1 MSSSSS
7 SYLPSL
13 IHTHPPS
20 SYIAAPSSLPSCFL
34 SHSHNTF
41 LSFEKEEI
49 EFSCLTAS
57 ACCPWDSPPR
67 SLFPFLFSYFIL
79 VSITVTLPIFS
90 CNFSLFYALFA
101 DCNSLPRF
109 YALGIFLPSLN
120 SALLC
125 LSEQNTTIFF
135 PQFCFPSPF
144 YSPLLRLKPNYLVF
158 LREKPHTHG
167 GNSLWEAAQPR
178 GTDAVCSPFGRSPPI
193 VSARHKRTYTQTE
206 KARDKDER
214 EIQKR
219 RHCMSHTH
227 KPV

>member
-20 SYIAAPSSLPSCFL
+20 SYIAAPSSLLSCFL

-49 EFSCLTAS
+49 EFSCLIAS

-67 SLFPFLFSYFIL
+67 SLCSFLFPFLYYVSYFIL
-79 VSITVTLPIFS
+79 VSITVTVPIFS
-90 CNFSLFYALFA
+90 WNFSLFYALFA
-101 DCNSLPRF
+101 DCTSLPCF

-120 SALLC
+120 SASFHLWRSFAS
-125 LSEQNTTIFF
+125 LSKTPPSFF
-135 PQFCFPSPF
+135 PQFCSPSPF

-158 LREKPHTHG
+158 
-167 GNSLWEAAQPR
+167 
-178 GTDAVCSPFGRSPPI
+178 
-193 VSARHKRTYTQTE
+193 
-206 KARDKDER
+206 
-214 EIQKR
+214 
-219 RHCMSHTH
+219 
-227 KPV
+227 